1 MKKEKVLFV
10 CTFETETRNPPMDKD
25 EEGNF
30 SDPIPPFLWD
40 AKHVPTKEIYDAYL
54 KDFRPD
60 VLEDYNVLYTGVGKI
75 NATMKL
81 TQRLHSSHLHY
92 LPEMP
97 ELVINFGT
105 AGSKN
110 IPPGTLVDCT
120 KFVERDMDVTEVG
133 FKFGQTPWEDTATDM
148 IIEFEDVF
156 NPIGN
161 HYTCGSGDNIGTDIF
176 FKEPIKQM
184 GHNKINVDVFDM
196 EAYALAK
203 VCHYYDVPFISFK
216 YILSDIK
223 TYVGMINSID
233 KKDPKKLQEY
243 PLYHW
248 PLHPENCDG
257 DDQLKREILSKL
269 E

>member
-10 CTFETETRNPPMDKD
+10 CTFETETRNPPIDQD

-30 SDPIPPFLWD
+30 SDPIPPFMWD

-120 KFVERDMDVTEVG
+120 KFVERDMDVKDVG
-133 FKFGQTPWEDTATDM
+133 FKYGQTPWEDPATDM

-156 NPIGN
+156 NPIGE
-161 HYTCGSGDNIGTDIF
+161 HYTCGSGDNIGIDRF

-184 GHNKINVDVFDM
+184 GHNKINVEVFDM

-203 VCHYYDVPFISFK
+203 VCHYYNVPFISFK
-216 YILSDIK
+216 VILSDIVSYSEML
-223 TYVGMINSID
+223 TLGD
-233 KKDPKKLQEY
+233 KKNPKKLQEY

-248 PLHPENCDG
+248 PLHPENCDA
-257 DDQLKREILSKL
+257 DDQLEQLILSKL

>member
-1 MKKEKVLFV
+1 MEKEKVLFV
-10 CTFETETRNPPMDKD
+10 CTFETETRNPPIDQD

-30 SDPIPPFLWD
+30 LDTIPPYLWD
-40 AKHVPTKEIYDAYL
+40 ARHVPTKEIYDAHL

-81 TQRLHSSHLHY
+81 VDRLTDY
-92 LPEMP
+92 NYAKP

-120 KFVERDMDVTEVG
+120 KFVERDMDMTDVG
-133 FKFGQTPWEDTATDM
+133 FKFGQTPWEDPATDM
-148 IIEFEDVF
+148 ILEFEDVF
-156 NPIGN
+156 NPIGK
-161 HYTCGSGDNIGTDIF
+161 HYICGSGDNIGQNKIY
-176 FKEPIKQM
+176 KEPLTRM
-184 GHNKINVDVFDM
+184 GDHGISIEVYDV

-203 VCHYYDVPFISFK
+203 VCYHYDVPFISFK

-223 TYVGMINSID
+223 SWKEMT
-233 KKDPKKLQEY
+233 KDTPDNWVTAY

-257 DDQLKREILSKL
+257 DDKLKSLILSKL